1 MHVSLQHQYYFIE
14 GNWSQSKMFG
24 QFYVYIQTVKGNN
37 SHQIEME

>member
-14 GNWSQSKMFG
+14 GNGSQSKMLD
-24 QFYVYIQTVKGNN
+24 QFYMYIQTVKRNN